1 MIVLLPYDSKN
12 APESWASCRCLT
24 FSQPCPPP
32 RQYFVEV
39 VLVFA
44 VEDSSIPVVAF
55 VVVGQLSIAC
65 RYQLIGEFRMPYEL
79 GHLVLNRHLHSDVV
93 YVPGRAI
100 GDLHER
106 NVIIIGE
113 ERVGGW
119 TESLHSDAG
128 QGSSRPQRHSVH
140 RLAGF
145 LRIFSEGLFEGGSS
159 SRAFPQNWH
168 IENGFRPE
176 SRPHTGH
183 FMLRTRARGYLTGSD
198 T

>member
-113 ERVGGW
+113 ERGW
-119 TESLHSDAG
+119 RLDGITLFGCRMGFIQSL
-128 QGSSRPQRHSVH
+128 RHSVH
-140 RLAGF
+140 RLAG
-145 LRIFSEGLFEGGSS
+145 LSRIFLEGLFEGGSS